1 MAKDLKSTVFKMMEQ
16 DVIKE
21 KRLANKE
28 EAKDVSKKDKKKKSD
43 KDKADYKKKDSK
55 KEFKK
60 DSFDKKS
67 KNKDSKKDAGYKKK
81 SGKVDGY
88 RDDFKVKEED
98 KKPKS
103 RCPYSKK
110 CGGCQLID
118 VPYEQ
123 QIKRKQQKLQELLGE
138 FGKLEPII
146 GMENPDHYRNKVH
159 AVFGLDHKHRPI
171 AGVYEEKTHRVV
183 DVETCYLENE
193 KSTAI
198 IRTIKNM
205 IRSFKIKTY
214 DEDTGYG
221 LLRHVLVRTGFA
233 TGQIMVVL
241 VLGSPIL
248 PSKNNFVK
256 ALLKEHPEITTI
268 VVNVNNRNTSMVL
281 GDKEQVIY
289 GKGYIEDVLCGK
301 TFKIS
306 PKSFYQVNPVQT
318 EKLYG
323 TAIEYAGLTG
333 KETILD
339 AYCGIGTIGMIA
351 SDKAKRVIGVE
362 FNSDAVRDA
371 RTNAKINK
379 IENIELYNKD
389 AGEFMVQLAEQGEK
403 IDVVFMDPPR
413 AGSDEAFLSSVVK
426 CNPEK
431 IVYVSCNPET
441 LARDLKYLTKN
452 GYKVKKIR
460 GCDMFAHTTHVETV
474 VQLSLKSN
482 QPKIEVTMCPDEESN
497 YTPEE
502 RATYQKIKEYVKDK
516 YGVNVHTSYIAQV
529 KRMCGLDM
537 GEKYNKSKKENPEVK
552 QCPQEKM
559 EYIKDA
565 LEHYNVI

>member
-1 MAKDLKSTVFKMMEQ
+1 MAKDLRSSVFKMMEQ
-16 DVIKE
+16 DILEEGRQNQKE
-21 KRLANKE
+21 KATEQKKNLKRNSKE
-28 EAKDVSKKDKKKKSD
+28 LSGKDRKRGGHKKKDAQEKNFDKTQNKKN
-43 KDKADYKKKDSK
+43 KDADYKD
-55 KEFKK
+55 EFKVREVE
-60 DSFDKKS
+60 KKS
-67 KNKDSKKDAGYKKK
+67 
-81 SGKVDGY
+81 
-88 RDDFKVKEED
+88 
-98 KKPKS
+98 KS

-110 CGGCQLID
+110 CGGCQLVD
-118 VPYEQ
+118 MPYDRQ
-123 QIKRKQQKLQELLGE
+123 LKMKQQNLQELLGE

-159 AVFGLDHKHRPI
+159 AVFGLDQKHRPI

-183 DVETCYLENE
+183 DVESCFLENQ

-198 IRTIKNM
+198 IRTIKNLL
-205 IRSFKIKTY
+205 RSFKIKTY

-221 LLRHVLVRTGFA
+221 LLRHVLIRTGFQ

-281 GDKEQVIY
+281 GDKEQAIY

-301 TFKIS
+301 VFKIS

-333 KETILD
+333 EETVLD

-362 FNSDAVRDA
+362 LNSDAVKDA
-371 RTNAKINK
+371 VSNAKRNEIK
-379 IENIELYNKD
+379 NIEIYNKD

-426 CNPEK
+426 CSPER

-452 GYKVKKIR
+452 GY
-460 GCDMFAHTTHVETV
+460 M
-474 VQLSLKSN
+474 
-482 QPKIEVTMCPDEESN
+482 
-497 YTPEE
+497 
-502 RATYQKIKEYVKDK
+502 
-516 YGVNVHTSYIAQV
+516 V
-529 KRMCGLDM
+529 KRMRGTDM
-537 GEKYNKSKKENPEVK
+537 FPHTNHIETVCLLSRKA
-552 QCPQEKM
+552 Q
-559 EYIKDA
+559 
-565 LEHYNVI
+565 